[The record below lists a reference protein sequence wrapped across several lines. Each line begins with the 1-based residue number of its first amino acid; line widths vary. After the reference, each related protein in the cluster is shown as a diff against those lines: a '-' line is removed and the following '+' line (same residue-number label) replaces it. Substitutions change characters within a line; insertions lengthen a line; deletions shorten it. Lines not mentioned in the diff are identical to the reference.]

1 MPLARREGV
10 SSLLRK
16 FALPAAFLACMAVLS
31 CRSEQAPS
39 ADTWAAV
46 NGTTISRAEVEKY
59 YRSRQQSQGGTPSHE
74 EALSLKLSILDQLIN
89 NEILFQRAKA
99 LNTMASDG
107 EVEDRFTQSK
117 SSFTEDEFQ
126 KKLQQSGLS
135 VDDLKNEIRRELS
148 IQKLLN
154 REVVAKISVTDSDVT
169 DFYQK
174 NKTQF
179 NVAEPQFHVA
189 QIVVTPRADI
199 GIHNRKNDDAT
210 TPEQAKRKIDMLES
224 QLAAGADFSSLA
236 MDYSEDSNAANGGDL
251 GFIPESSLNQ
261 TDPALKNAV
270 LGLQPGQISKPVV
283 LKDGYHIIKLIAR
296 EQAGQRQLADPQV
309 QQSIRQTLQNREE
322 QLLRA
327 AYLSIARDQAHV
339 VNYLAK
345 EVVESAGKLPAD

>member
-1 MPLARREGV
+1 
-10 SSLLRK
+10 LLKK
-16 FALPAAFLACMAVLS
+16 FGLPAAFVACLVLLS
-31 CRSEQAPS
+31 CRNGQAPS
-39 ADTWAAV
+39 PDTWAVV
-46 NGTTISRAEVEKY
+46 NGTTISRGEVEKY
-59 YRSRQQSQGGTPSHE
+59 YRSRQQTQGGTPSHE

-99 LNTMASDG
+99 LNLVASDG

-126 KKLQQSGLS
+126 KKLQESGLS
-135 VDDLKNEIRRELS
+135 VDDLKNELRRELS

-154 REVVAKISVTDSDVT
+154 REVVAKISVTDADVA
-169 DFYQK
+169 DFYEK

-189 QIVVTPRADI
+189 QIVVTPHADI
-199 GIHNRKNDDAT
+199 GLHNRKNDDAT

-224 QLAAGADFSSLA
+224 QLAAGADFSNLA
-236 MDYSEDSNAANGGDL
+236 MDYSEDSNATNGGDL

-270 LGLQPGQISKPVV
+270 LALQPGQVSKPVM

-296 EQAGQRQLADPQV
+296 EQAGQRQLSDPQV

-322 QLLRA
+322 QLLRT

-339 VNYLAK
+339 ANYLAK
-345 EVVESAGKLPAD
+345 EVVESAGKLPVD

>member
-1 MPLARREGV
+1 M
-10 SSLLRK
+10 LRK
-16 FALPAAFLACMAVLS
+16 LATLAAFVACLATFA
-31 CRSEQAPS
+31 CRNQQAPNS
-39 ADTWAAV
+39 DTWAVV
-46 NGTTISRAEVEKY
+46 NGTEINRAEVEKY
-59 YRSRQQSQGGTPSHE
+59 YRSRQQSQATTPSHD

-89 NEILFQRAKA
+89 NEILFQRAKTTN
-99 LNTMASDG
+99 LLASDG

-126 KKLQQSGLS
+126 KKLQDSGLT

-154 REVVAKISVTDSDVT
+154 REVVAKIKVTDADVS
-169 DFYQK
+169 DFYEK
-174 NKTQF
+174 NRTQF
-179 NVAEPQFHVA
+179 SVAEPQFHVA
-189 QIVVTPRADI
+189 QIVVTPHADP
-199 GIHNRKNDDAT
+199 GVHNRKNDDAT
-210 TPEQAKRKIDMLES
+210 TPDQAKRKVEMLES
-224 QLAAGADFSSLA
+224 QLAAGANFSDLA
-236 MDYSEDSNAANGGDL
+236 MDYSEDANASNGGDL

-270 LGLQPGQISKPVV
+270 LSLQPGEVSKPVT
-283 LKDGYHIIKLIAR
+283 LKDGYHILKLIAR
-296 EQAGQRQLADPQV
+296 EQAGQRQLSDPQV

-345 EVVESAGKLPAD
+345 EVVESAGKLPADQATHNP

>member
-1 MPLARREGV
+1 MLKKLAI
-10 SSLLRK
+10 L
-16 FALPAAFLACMAVLS
+16 AAFAACLVTCA
-31 CRSEQAPS
+31 CRNQQAPNR
-39 ADTWAAV
+39 DTWAVV
-46 NGTTISRAEVEKY
+46 NGTEISRAEVEKY
-59 YRSRQQSQGGTPSHE
+59 YRSRQQQSQGTTPSHD

-89 NEILFQRAKA
+89 NEILFQRTKA
-99 LNTMASDG
+99 LNLVASDG

-126 KKLQQSGLS
+126 KKLQESGLT

-154 REVVAKISVTDSDVT
+154 REVVAKIKVTDADVT
-169 DFYQK
+169 DFYEK
-174 NKTQF
+174 NKAQF
-179 NVAEPQFHVA
+179 SVAEPQYHVA
-189 QIVVTPRADI
+189 QIVVTPHPDP

-210 TPEQAKRKIDMLES
+210 TPDQAKRKVEMLES
-224 QLAAGADFSSLA
+224 RLAAGADFSGLA
-236 MDYSEDSNAANGGDL
+236 MDYSEDANASNGGDL

-270 LGLQPGQISKPVV
+270 LGLQPGQVSKPVV
-283 LKDGYHIIKLIAR
+283 LKDGYHILKLIAR
-296 EQAGQRQLADPQV
+296 EQAGQRQLSDPQV
-309 QQSIRQTLQNREE
+309 QQSIRQSLQNREE

-345 EVVESAGKLPAD
+345 EVVESAGKLPADDPPRNP